1 MRIIVLG
8 AGHVGR
14 AIVGALYE
22 EHEVTVIDTD
32 ADRLQA
38 LADRYDVRTVEG
50 NGTTKR
56 VVAEAGIQDCSLFIA
71 STSRE
76 EANLVSA
83 MLVKKLSRAMVVV
96 RTTSVEY
103 LDAWREREIDVDFMV
118 SSELETAN
126 AISGLIGIPAARQT
140 DVFADG
146 QVQIVEFDVP
156 ANASVVGKPLR
167 TAPIPKDSK
176 VVSIIRGDAMR
187 HPSGAETIEAGDRI
201 VVIASPASARQWSRV
216 MSDEQERVDDIVIF
230 GAGQMGTTIARV
242 LLDRDIR
249 VRFVEGRAE
258 RAREVA
264 EELPDARV
272 FHASAFD
279 GEFFARERIGS
290 ATAAV
295 FALNDDPGNL
305 FSAVLAKAHGVKL
318 TIALA
323 HDQSSIQVYENGGVD
338 VAINPRQVVAE
349 ELVRFGHDPRIR
361 QIAMLDDDRF
371 EILDLT
377 VRGDSELADT
387 RFDELPQTGSVI
399 GAIIRDGTPIFPHG
413 DDVLKA
419 GDRVIVF
426 VESRRASLVERV
438 LMRTGID
445 VGSALDLVGGVLKW
459 LAPAFLAPTAV
470 AIGYGEPF
478 WSFLVAGAIT
488 GAAGLALD
496 QITGEKQGAAITPR
510 ESFLVVA
517 LIWLLVPIFGA
528 LPFILD
534 GGPQLSRP
542 VDAYFEAVSGFTATG
557 ATLVAED
564 RTAGA
569 LDALLAPAQPL
580 ARRHGHHRARRRD
593 PAAAADRRAPAA
605 AVRARRPDRDRAAR
619 RHDPPDRAKALAPLR
634 RPHADRD
641 RRARCS

>member
-14 AIVGALYE
+14 AIVDALYQ
-22 EHEVTVIDTD
+22 EHEVTVVDTD
-32 ADRLQA
+32 ADRLQS

-56 VVAEAGIQDCSLFIA
+56 VIAEAGIQDCSLFIA

-126 AISGLIGIPAARQT
+126 AIGGLIGIPAARQT

-156 ANASVVGKPLR
+156 QHAAVVGKPLKS
-167 TAPIPKDSK
+167 APLPKDSK
-176 VVSIIRGDAMR
+176 VVSIIRGDEMR
-187 HPSGAETIEAGDRI
+187 LPSGDERIEGGDRI
-201 VVIASPASARQWSRV
+201 VVIGSPSAARQWSRV
-216 MSDEQERVDDIVIF
+216 MSDEQGRVDDIVIF
-230 GAGQMGTTIARV
+230 GAGRMGTTIARV
-242 LLDRDIR
+242 LLDRGIR

-279 GEFFARERIGS
+279 PEFFQRERIGK

-305 FSAVLAKAHGVKL
+305 FSAILAKTNGVKL

-323 HDQSSIQVYENGGVD
+323 HDQSSIDVYEKGGVD
-338 VAINPRQVVAE
+338 VAINPRQVIAE

-377 VRGDSELADT
+377 VRAESELVNV
-387 RFDELPQTGSVI
+387 RFDDLPKTGSVI
-399 GAIIRDGTPIFPHG
+399 GAIIRDGAPIFPHG
-413 DDVLKA
+413 DDVLRPR
-419 GDRVIVF
+419 DRVIVF
-426 VESRRASLVERV
+426 VESKRASLVERV
-438 LMRTGID
+438 L
-445 VGSALDLVGGVLKW
+445 
-459 LAPAFLAPTAV
+459 
-470 AIGYGEPF
+470 
-478 WSFLVAGAIT
+478 
-488 GAAGLALD
+488 
-496 QITGEKQGAAITPR
+496 
-510 ESFLVVA
+510 
-517 LIWLLVPIFGA
+517 
-528 LPFILD
+528 
-534 GGPQLSRP
+534 
-542 VDAYFEAVSGFTATG
+542 
-557 ATLVAED
+557 
-564 RTAGA
+564 
-569 LDALLAPAQPL
+569 
-580 ARRHGHHRARRRD
+580 
-593 PAAAADRRAPAA
+593 
-605 AVRARRPDRDRAAR
+605 
-619 RHDPPDRAKALAPLR
+619 
-634 RPHADRD
+634 
-641 RRARCS
+641 

>member
-14 AIVGALYE
+14 AIVEALYQ
-22 EHEVTVIDTD
+22 EHEITVIDTD

-56 VVAEAGIQDCSLFIA
+56 VIAEAGIQDCSLFIA

-83 MLVKKLSRAMVVV
+83 MLVKRLSRAMVVV

-156 ANASVVGKPLR
+156 ANASVVGTPLKQ
-167 TAPIPKDSK
+167 AQLPKDSK
-176 VVSIIRGDAMR
+176 VVSIIRGDEMR
-187 HPSGAETIEAGDRI
+187 HPSGTESIEAGDRI
-201 VVIASPASARQWSRV
+201 VVIASPGSAREWSRV

-242 LLDRDIR
+242 LLDRGIR

-279 GEFFARERIGS
+279 SEFFERERIGH

-305 FSAVLAKAHGVKL
+305 FSAVLAKAHGVQL

-323 HDQSSIQVYENGGVD
+323 HDQSSLRVYENGGVD
-338 VAINPRQVVAE
+338 VAINPRQVIAE

-377 VRGDSELADT
+377 VRDDSELANT
-387 RFDELPQTGSVI
+387 RFDELPKTGSVI
-399 GAIIRDGTPIFPHG
+399 GAIIRDGTPLFPHG

-426 VESRRASLVERV
+426 VESKRAALVERV
-438 LMRTGID
+438 L
-445 VGSALDLVGGVLKW
+445 
-459 LAPAFLAPTAV
+459 
-470 AIGYGEPF
+470 
-478 WSFLVAGAIT
+478 
-488 GAAGLALD
+488 
-496 QITGEKQGAAITPR
+496 
-510 ESFLVVA
+510 
-517 LIWLLVPIFGA
+517 
-528 LPFILD
+528 
-534 GGPQLSRP
+534 
-542 VDAYFEAVSGFTATG
+542 
-557 ATLVAED
+557 
-564 RTAGA
+564 
-569 LDALLAPAQPL
+569 
-580 ARRHGHHRARRRD
+580 
-593 PAAAADRRAPAA
+593 
-605 AVRARRPDRDRAAR
+605 
-619 RHDPPDRAKALAPLR
+619 
-634 RPHADRD
+634 
-641 RRARCS
+641 

>member
-14 AIVGALYE
+14 AIVDALYE

-38 LADRYDVRTVEG
+38 LADRYDVRIVEG

-156 ANASVVGKPLR
+156 ANASVVGKPLKA
-167 TAPIPKDSK
+167 APIPKDSK
-176 VVSIIRGDAMR
+176 VVSIIRGNAMR
-187 HPSGAETIEAGDRI
+187 HPSGAETIEADDRI

-279 GEFFARERIGS
+279 GEFFARERIGR

-323 HDQSSIQVYENGGVD
+323 HDQSSIKVYENGGVD

-377 VRGDSELADT
+377 VRGDSELTDT

-438 LMRTGID
+438 L
-445 VGSALDLVGGVLKW
+445 
-459 LAPAFLAPTAV
+459 
-470 AIGYGEPF
+470 
-478 WSFLVAGAIT
+478 
-488 GAAGLALD
+488 
-496 QITGEKQGAAITPR
+496 
-510 ESFLVVA
+510 
-517 LIWLLVPIFGA
+517 
-528 LPFILD
+528 
-534 GGPQLSRP
+534 
-542 VDAYFEAVSGFTATG
+542 
-557 ATLVAED
+557 
-564 RTAGA
+564 
-569 LDALLAPAQPL
+569 
-580 ARRHGHHRARRRD
+580 
-593 PAAAADRRAPAA
+593 
-605 AVRARRPDRDRAAR
+605 
-619 RHDPPDRAKALAPLR
+619 
-634 RPHADRD
+634 
-641 RRARCS
+641 

>member
-14 AIVGALYE
+14 AIVEALYQE
-22 EHEVTVIDTD
+22 LEVTVVDTD
-32 ADRLQA
+32 ADRLQT
-38 LADRYDVRTVEG
+38 LADRYDVRIVEG

-56 VVAEAGIQDCSLFIA
+56 VIAEAGIQECSLFIA

-83 MLVKKLSRAMVVV
+83 MMVKKLSRAMVVV

-126 AISGLIGIPAARQT
+126 AIGGLIGIPAARQT

-156 ANASVVGKPLR
+156 EHAAVAGQPLR
-167 TAPIPKDSK
+167 SAPLPKDSK
-176 VVSIIRGDAMR
+176 VVSIIRGEQMR
-187 HPSGAETIEAGDRI
+187 HPSGQERIEAGDRI
-201 VVIASPASARQWSRV
+201 VVIGSPAAARQWSRT

-242 LLDRDIR
+242 LLDRGIR

-264 EELPDARV
+264 EELPEARV

-279 GEFFARERIGS
+279 PDFFQRERIGK

-305 FSAVLAKAHGVKL
+305 FSAVLAKQQGVKL

-323 HDQSSIQVYENGGVD
+323 HDQTSLEVYERGGVD
-338 VAINPRQVVAE
+338 VALNPRQVIAE

-377 VRGDSELADT
+377 VRPESELADV
-387 RFDELPQTGSVI
+387 RFDDLPKTGSVI
-399 GAIIRDGTPIFPHG
+399 GAIIRAGNPIFPRG
-413 DDVLKA
+413 EDVLKA

-426 VESRRASLVERV
+426 VESRRASIVERV
-438 LMRTGID
+438 L
-445 VGSALDLVGGVLKW
+445 
-459 LAPAFLAPTAV
+459 
-470 AIGYGEPF
+470 
-478 WSFLVAGAIT
+478 
-488 GAAGLALD
+488 
-496 QITGEKQGAAITPR
+496 
-510 ESFLVVA
+510 
-517 LIWLLVPIFGA
+517 
-528 LPFILD
+528 
-534 GGPQLSRP
+534 
-542 VDAYFEAVSGFTATG
+542 
-557 ATLVAED
+557 
-564 RTAGA
+564 
-569 LDALLAPAQPL
+569 
-580 ARRHGHHRARRRD
+580 
-593 PAAAADRRAPAA
+593 
-605 AVRARRPDRDRAAR
+605 
-619 RHDPPDRAKALAPLR
+619 
-634 RPHADRD
+634 
-641 RRARCS
+641 

>member
-14 AIVGALYE
+14 AIVDALYE
-22 EHEVTVIDTD
+22 EHEVTVVDTD

-56 VVAEAGIQDCSLFIA
+56 VIAEAGIQECSLFIA

-83 MLVKKLSRAMVVV
+83 MMVKKLSRAMVVV

-126 AISGLIGIPAARQT
+126 AISSLIGIPAARQT

-156 ANASVVGKPLR
+156 ENAAVVGTPLNR
-167 TAPIPKDSK
+167 ATLPKDSK
-176 VVSIIRGDAMR
+176 VVSIIRGNEMR
-187 HPSGAETIEAGDRI
+187 HPSGDESIEAGDRI

-242 LLDRDIR
+242 LMDRGIR

-264 EELPDARV
+264 EELPNARV

-279 GEFFARERIGS
+279 PEFFQRERIGK

-305 FSAVLAKAHGVKL
+305 FSAVLAKTHGVKL

-323 HDQSSIQVYENGGVD
+323 HDQSSIDVYEKGGVD
-338 VAINPRQVVAE
+338 VAINPRQVIAE

-361 QIAMLDDDRF
+361 QIAMLDHDRF

-377 VRGDSELADT
+377 VREESELAGT
-387 RFDELPQTGSVI
+387 RYDDLPKTGSVI

-413 DDVLKA
+413 DDILKA

-438 LMRTGID
+438 L
-445 VGSALDLVGGVLKW
+445 
-459 LAPAFLAPTAV
+459 
-470 AIGYGEPF
+470 
-478 WSFLVAGAIT
+478 
-488 GAAGLALD
+488 
-496 QITGEKQGAAITPR
+496 
-510 ESFLVVA
+510 
-517 LIWLLVPIFGA
+517 
-528 LPFILD
+528 
-534 GGPQLSRP
+534 
-542 VDAYFEAVSGFTATG
+542 
-557 ATLVAED
+557 
-564 RTAGA
+564 
-569 LDALLAPAQPL
+569 
-580 ARRHGHHRARRRD
+580 
-593 PAAAADRRAPAA
+593 
-605 AVRARRPDRDRAAR
+605 
-619 RHDPPDRAKALAPLR
+619 
-634 RPHADRD
+634 
-641 RRARCS
+641 